1 LARDRDDMASKP
13 VQAEINIKA
22 LNDRYRLMD
31 PPKRIRELYKDFL
44 PEDVMLTSSFAATSA
59 FLLKLF
65 SDNRREQEVH
75 FINTGYH
82 FDETLAYKE
91 HLIKLYGLSVVD
103 VKANKRE
110 HEFTQTDE
118 TYKKD
123 PNFCCTLNKVNPL
136 EKVKNEH
143 KIWVSG
149 LMKWQS
155 DHRST
160 LDIFE
165 DRGGIIKFYPLLDVT
180 KAERDQFIEEH
191 KLPFHPLVAKG
202 YQSIGCSH
210 CTVPGEG
217 REGRWNNHPKT
228 ECGLHL

>member
-143 KIWVSG
+143 KISIY
-149 LMKWQS
+149 
-155 DHRST
+155 RST
-160 LDIFE
+160 
-165 DRGGIIKFYPLLDVT
+165 
-180 KAERDQFIEEH
+180 
-191 KLPFHPLVAKG
+191 
-202 YQSIGCSH
+202 
-210 CTVPGEG
+210 
-217 REGRWNNHPKT
+217 
-228 ECGLHL
+228 